1 MTADT
6 DEATGPGNGLY
17 TAPVKRKIANTT
29 IAGAMVTVQFTEAF
43 GSAVVTIDTNK
54 APDNGTRELLAAQG
68 AATVIQ
74 NAYSATGAKDDP
86 VKAAKEAVAALMA
99 GTWMPG
105 PPRSE
110 VLPDPLLVATA
121 DHLTKESGKTYSVD
135 QVLETFLPAYQRKH
149 GYDSVGAARRRL
161 RTHPDIARRIAE
173 IEADRAKHARD
184 KVKGAHSESLLDI

>member
-1 MTADT
+1 MSDT
-6 DEATGPGNGLY
+6 NG
-17 TAPVKRKIANTT
+17 TFPAKRRIANST
-29 IAGAMVTVQFTEAF
+29 IAGGVVTVQFSEAF
-43 GSAVVTIDTNK
+43 GNAVVTIDTGK
-54 APDNGTRELLAAQG
+54 APDNGTRDLLAAQG

-86 VKAAKEAVAALMA
+86 VKAAETAVAAILA

-110 VLPDPLLVATA
+110 VLVDSLLQATA
-121 DHLTKESGKTYSVD
+121 DHLSKESGKAYPVELVS
-135 QVLETFLPAYQRKH
+135 EKFLPAYQAKH
-149 GYDSVGAARRRL
+149 GFQNVGAARRRL

>member
-43 GSAVVTIDTNK
+43 GGAVVTIDTSK
-54 APDNGTRELLAAQG
+54 APDNGLLAAQG

-74 NAYSATGAKDDP
+74 NAYSATGAREDP
-86 VKAAKEAVAALMA
+86 VKAAKEAVASLMA

-149 GYDSVGAARRRL
+149 GYDSIGAARRRL
-161 RTHPDIARRIAE
+161 RGHPDIARRIAE

-184 KVKGAHSESLLDI
+184 KVKGTPSESLLDV